1 MVKLNGMRVNLR
13 EVDTISLT
21 LTSSKGG
28 HVTFAMAVAVPVA
41 TQGVNTTTSLTLVLL
56 IAFSGQWP
64 DAEADVMSQLRL
76 HISDWLANNIR

>member
-13 EVDTISLT
+13 EVETAALA
-21 LTSSKGG
+21 LTSSDGA

-41 TQGVNTTTSLTLVLL
+41 TQGVNTTKSLTLVLL
-56 IAFSGQWP
+56 MAISGQWP

-76 HISDWLANNIR
+76 HIYS